1 MIKNK
6 EATKEILIKA
16 VDDLITEEGFEKL
29 GINAV
34 AARAGVS
41 KMLIYRYFGSLEEL
55 IAAYIKQH
63 DFWINLHPTLP
74 SREELGDF
82 LKQMFRNQINLLRDN
97 YTLRRLYRWELS
109 SNNPVIRQLRDE
121 RELKGKQLT
130 DMIIKTFDFPPEE
143 VTLVATLLA
152 SSITYLALL
161 AEFSPYYNGI
171 AIQQDKG
178 WEQIDKGISKLID
191 EWLIKQENRK

>member
-74 SREELGDF
+74 PREELGDF

-130 DMIIKTFDFPPEE
+130 DIIIKTFDFPPEE
-143 VTLVATLLA
+143 VTLIATLLA

-171 AIQQDKG
+171 PIQQDKG